1 MKEAV
6 GKGRIPALVDADE
19 HKGRLELE
27 AARDVLTDPVL
38 FKLFQLQLN
47 RAREMYSVGQEP
59 WCIREN
65 ETLLDHLARRQKA
78 PESAVRWRKMREAT
92 FNECSVEAEILR
104 YMTMHKSN
112 GYERIQVKSRAY
124 HKWRETAEMT
134 LSCALEGLTETT
146 IFCMFG
152 WGCGCESWWASR
164 GGEGEGGGA
173 LGSSHSGRTLDRNSS
188 STSHALPLGFLAG

>member
-134 LSCALEGLTETT
+134 LSCALEGLTETIMPKFSSKDT
-146 IFCMFG
+146 AARNDRLFNDFMRKWISDKVLKTKMPFIAWDEGSKKGYMCV
-152 WGCGCESWWASR
+152 R
-164 GGEGEGGGA
+164 GV
-173 LGSSHSGRTLDRNSS
+173 R
-188 STSHALPLGFLAG
+188 